1 QSFSYIWKVAQLVT
15 YVLWRLALA
24 GLSAV
29 ALPCI
34 PEWLGI
40 QYCVAGCPFEVPDCL
55 YGCFGF
61 AVDGDHVPVL
71 VNVHVDF
78 LLVMLVDQSVYMDKW
93 SGGSSLLIALK
104 VADVRDVLQP
114 ATGGG
119 KSAIMIL
126 KSIRLKTHPWGT
138 PLLRYLSSDMLFSIL
153 TAFSDQEYCCGGFLF
168 IEAAD
173 DIGFETNY
181 VIVGS
186 APTSEACLEFW
197 KRHEVSEIG
206 LYESVSSGGL
216 FGFRIGMTI
225 AVFQSVVSS
234 EFRFRD
240 S

>member
-1 QSFSYIWKVAQLVT
+1 MS
-15 YVLWRLALA
+15 
-24 GLSAV
+24 
-29 ALPCI
+29 
-34 PEWLGI
+34 
-40 QYCVAGCPFEVPDCL
+40 
-55 YGCFGF
+55 
-61 AVDGDHVPVL
+61 
-71 VNVHVDF
+71 
-78 LLVMLVDQSVYMDKW
+78 
-93 SGGSSLLIALK
+93 
-104 VADVRDVLQP
+104 RDVLQP

-153 TAFSDQEYCCGGFLF
+153 TVILLLVRKFWSQLSLFQIQEYCCGGFLF

-186 APTSEACLEFW
+186 APTSEACLEFRE
-197 KRHEVSEIG
+197 RHEVSEIG

-225 AVFQSVVSS
+225 AVFQSVGMYPLTRYLLNRCSKVFRLVS
-234 EFRFRD
+234 FRLLIILL
-240 S
+240 